1 MRRTIQHLCA
11 VSYTDSI
18 DFISTIKD
26 VQSSQIS
33 WKNEFYIKM
42 KNYSFACTKLLFSV
56 PVKIFNLFTKNIRQV
71 ALARSYFSTD
81 QVFECS
87 RLRAN
92 KPSNK

>member
-1 MRRTIQHLCA
+1 MRRTIQHLRA

-33 WKNEFYIKM
+33 RKNEFYIEM
-42 KNYSFACTKLLFSV
+42 KNYSFVCTKLLFSV